1 MNYFDLFWIFLLFL
15 AFLPSIKQR
24 MMEGS
29 RVRLIREIEKRRG
42 SRVILLIHRQESMSF
57 LGIPFLKYID
67 INDSEQIL
75 RAIRMTPEDM
85 PIDLIIHTPGGLVL
99 AAEQIAR
106 ALKFHKGKVTVFVP
120 HYAMSGG
127 TLIAL
132 SADEIVMDE
141 NAVLGPLDPQIG
153 GYPAVSIIKA
163 TELKEPKDLDDSTLI
178 LMDVSKK
185 ALSQMKTF
193 VADILKDKLGE
204 RAEEVAEKLTSGTWT
219 HDYPITVE
227 TLRELGIQVSTEM
240 PEIVYDLMEL
250 FPQPIQHRPSVQF
263 IPFPYKNGGEKRA
276 ENS

>member
-24 MMEGS
+24 MMEGA
-29 RVRLIREIEKRRG
+29 RIRLIREIEKRRS

-106 ALKFHKGKVTVFVP
+106 ALKAHKGKVTVFVP

-132 SADEIVMDE
+132 SADEIIMDE

-163 TELKEPKDLDDSTLI
+163 TELKEPKDLEDSTLI

-185 ALSQMKTF
+185 AVSQMKSF
-193 VADILKDKLGE
+193 VSEILRDKLKE
-204 RAEEVAEKLTSGTWT
+204 RAEEVAEKLTGGTWT

-227 TLRELGIQVSTEM
+227 KLRELGIQVSTDM

-263 IPFPYKNGGEKRA
+263 IPFPYKDRGEKRV
-276 ENS
+276 EN

>member
-15 AFLPSIKQR
+15 ALLPSLKQR
-24 MMEGS
+24 MMEGA

-42 SRVILLIHRQESMSF
+42 SRVILLIHRQESMNF
-57 LGIPFLKYID
+57 LGIPILKYID

-75 RAIRMTPEDM
+75 RAIRMTPPDM

-106 ALKFHKGKVTVFVP
+106 ALKAHRGKVTVFVP
-120 HYAMSGG
+120 QYAMSGG

-153 GYPAVSIIKA
+153 QFPAVSIIKA
-163 TELKEPKDLDDSTLI
+163 AEMKDPKDMDDNTLI
-178 LMDVSKK
+178 LLDVAKK
-185 ALSQMKTF
+185 AIKQMKEF
-193 VADILKDKLGE
+193 VEELLYEKMGE
-204 RAEEVAEKLTSGTWT
+204 RAGEISEKLTSGGWT
-219 HDYPITVE
+219 HDYPLT
-227 TLRELGIQVSTEM
+227 TDKLKELGLEVSTEI
-240 PEIVYDLMEL
+240 PTLVYDLMEL

-263 IPFPYKNGGEKRA
+263 IPFPYKKEGKNIEK
-276 ENS
+276 